1 MLKIVKDKDPIWDV
15 DNFDVLLIVTSTYNQ
30 LNGGFQSKVKYKYP
44 IVEEENNKTKY
55 ADTSKLGTRLT
66 IYGRPTISLMYV
78 CGYPRPNTETVNYE
92 ALERCLRTANA
103 EFKGKKVI
111 TTIVGASPFDGNGNK
126 DRCLEIIEE
135 STSDLEIWVYDYKQK
150 KRKDEIEEQRCYLKS
165 LQHTN
170 EDKYNKLKA
179 VFDLYLKKLYL
190 NG

>member
-15 DNFDVLLIVTSTYNQ
+15 DNFDVLLIGTSTYNQ

-55 ADTSKLGTRLT
+55 AYTSKLGTRLT